1 MTSRIAKAYGN
12 TAVETAV
19 LSSSSKELIIL
30 VYEKINDYLTRGKK
44 ELELNQPGVEVF
56 TKAVDLINLG
66 LIASLDKAKGGEI
79 ANNLEFIYLWSINK
93 VVEARLTKSPE
104 KIDEVIKVLKPL
116 QEGWVALKD
125 VN

>member
-19 LSSSSKELIIL
+19 TSSSSKELIIL
-30 VYEKINDYLTRGKK
+30 VYEKIIDYLIRGKK

-66 LIASLDKAKGGEI
+66 LIASLDKTKGGEI
-79 ANNLEFIYLWSINK
+79 ANNLEFIYLWSINN
-93 VVEARLTKSPE
+93 S
-104 KIDEVIKVLKPL
+104 
-116 QEGWVALKD
+116 
-125 VN
+125 

>member
-1 MTSRIAKAYGN
+1 MNSRIAKAYGN

-19 LSSSSKELIIL
+19 TSSSSKELILL

-66 LIASLDKAKGGEI
+66 LIASLDKGKGGEI
-79 ANNLEFIYLWSINK
+79 ANNLEFIYLWAINK
-93 VVEARLTKSPE
+93 IVEARLSKAPD
-104 KIDEVIKVLKPL
+104 KIDEVIKVLKPI
-116 QEGWVALKD
+116 QEGWVSLKK
-125 VN
+125 

>member
-44 ELELNQPGVEVF
+44 ELELNQPGVEMF

-66 LIASLDKAKGGEI
+66 LIASLDKGKGGEI
-79 ANNLEFIYLWSINK
+79 ANNLEFIYLWAINK
-93 VVEARLTKSPE
+93 IVEARLSKAPD
-104 KIDEVIKVLKPL
+104 KIDEVIKVLKPI
-116 QEGWVALKD
+116 QEGWVSLKM
-125 VN
+125 